1 MLRVPTLEKM
11 RGLKLHGMAKAF
23 EEQLSSPDCKDLSF
37 EDRLGLMVDREA
49 TDRGNRRLQTRL
61 RNAKLRLQACMEDI
75 DYRHPRGLDKSLI
88 KSLSSCQWVRD
99 HNNIILTGPT
109 GAGKS
114 FISCAL
120 AHRACL
126 EGYTVI
132 YYRAP
137 RLFQDLSV
145 ARGDGRY
152 GKLINSIARSQL
164 LVIDDWGLSALN
176 DLERRDLLEILEDRH
191 GISSTIVAGQLPL
204 EHWHEIIGN
213 PTIADAILDR
223 LIHNAYKINLKGDSM
238 RKKKNN
244 VDSATVKE

>member
-1 MLRVPTLEKM
+1 MLTVPTLEKL
-11 RGLKLHGMAKAF
+11 RGLKLHGMVKAL
-23 EEQLSSPDCKDLSF
+23 EEQLSSSDCKDLSF

-75 DYRHPRGLDKSLI
+75 DYRHPRGLDKSLM
-88 KSLSSCQWVRD
+88 KSLASCQWVRD
-99 HNNIILTGPT
+99 HNNILLSGPT

-126 EGYTVI
+126 EGYTAL

-137 RLFQDLSV
+137 RLFQELSI

-152 GKLINSIARSQL
+152 GKLINSIARAQL
-164 LVIDDWGLSALN
+164 LVIDDWGLSTLN
-176 DLERRDLLEILEDRH
+176 DPERRDLLEILEDRH
-191 GISSTIVAGQLPL
+191 GISSTIIASQLPV
-204 EHWHEIIGN
+204 EHWHEVIGN

-223 LIHNAYKINLKGDSM
+223 LIHNAYKITMKGESL
-238 RKKKNN
+238 RKRKA
-244 VDSATVKE
+244 VDSVATKG

>member
-1 MLRVPTLEKM
+1 MLRMPTLEKL

-23 EEQLSSPDCKDLSF
+23 EELSSQDCKDLSF

-88 KSLSSCQWVRD
+88 KSLASCQWVRD

-126 EGYTVI
+126 EGYTAV

-152 GKLINSIARSQL
+152 GKLINSIARIQL
-164 LVIDDWGLSALN
+164 LVIDDWGLSVLN

-191 GISSTIVAGQLPL
+191 GVSSTIVAGQLPL
-204 EHWHEIIGN
+204 EHWHEVIGN

-244 VDSATVKE
+244 VDSSTAKE